1 MLLCVFVG
9 LAEDG
14 PGSGGPFVHL
24 VGGLPM
30 TNSFT
35 VQRERPSNRMS
46 ETAVVILVL
55 RQIDFSGNW
64 SMFT

>member
-1 MLLCVFVG
+1 
-9 LAEDG
+9 
-14 PGSGGPFVHL
+14 
-24 VGGLPM
+24 M

-55 RQIDFSGNW
+55 RQIDFSGHW
-64 SMFT
+64 TCLPRPSETPQRLTTQAGVMDI